1 MTTRP
6 TSDRAPQDAAGPGV
20 LEADAQGFCRAEGRP
35 RLLLAAVLASAM
47 GFIDGSV
54 TAIAIPAIRESLGA
68 SLPEAQWI
76 GNAYLLTLAAL
87 VLVGGAAGD
96 RFGTARAFGWGIA
109 AFVAT
114 SLICAAAPTPAI
126 LIGAR
131 AAQGAAAALMVPG
144 SLALIAKAYPQAER
158 GRAIGTWAA
167 ASALTTALGPI
178 LGGLLLSQGGPGLW
192 RWIFAVN
199 LPLGLTAFLLLRSS
213 VRADPGRPDHP
224 IDWTGAALA
233 TLGLGLLAVGLTRA
247 GTAGATLPLVA
258 GAAALAAFIGVEARS
273 RHPMMPLSLFADRGF
288 AAANLATFALYFA
301 LSAVLFFLPMLL
313 VAGWG
318 RGEVEASLAFAPLT
332 VAIFLLSSR
341 FGALADRLGPG
352 PLIGGGSALVA
363 LAYGWLALAVG
374 SGSFWAGVMP
384 PMIVAGLGMAMVVAP
399 LSTAVMTGAG
409 GERSGAASGIN
420 NAVSRVAGLVAVA
433 LMGAVAAGAYAA
445 AGGTLSYGEAAPAP
459 GPGGHVEAMTRA
471 FSTVASISAALAGLA
486 AVVALAGLRRP

>member
-1 MTTRP
+1 MTSQAIP
-6 TSDRAPQDAAGPGV
+6 DRAPQDAAGP
-20 LEADAQGFCRAEGRP
+20 DAVQGFCHAEGRP
-35 RLLLAAVLASAM
+35 RLLLAAILASAM

-54 TAIAIPAIRESLGA
+54 TAIAIPAIRESLSA
-68 SLPEAQWI
+68 TLPQAQWI
-76 GNAYLLTLAAL
+76 GNAYMLTLAAL

-126 LIGAR
+126 LIAAR

-144 SLALIAKAYPQAER
+144 SLALIAKAYPEAER

-199 LPLGLTAFLLLRSS
+199 LPLGLVAFALLRSS

-224 IDWTGAALA
+224 IDWAGAALA
-233 TLGLGLLAVGLTRA
+233 TLGLGLLATGLTRA
-247 GTAGATLPLVA
+247 GTAGAVLPSLA
-258 GAAALAAFIGVEARS
+258 GVAALAAFVVAQARG

-288 AAANLATFALYFA
+288 AVANLATFALYFA

-318 RGEVEASLAFAPLT
+318 RGEVQASIAFAPLT

-341 FGALADRLGPG
+341 FGALADRVGPG

-363 LAYGWLALAVG
+363 LAYAWLALAVG
-374 SGSFWAGVMP
+374 TESFWRGVMP

-399 LSTAVMTGAG
+399 LSAAVMGGAG
-409 GERSGAASGIN
+409 EERSGAASGIN

-433 LMGAVAAGAYAA
+433 LMGAVATGAYAA
-445 AGGTLSYGEAAPAP
+445 AGGPLSYGEAAPSSVATA
-459 GPGGHVEAMTRA
+459 HVSAMTEA
-471 FSTVASISAALAGLA
+471 FARVAWISAALAALA
-486 AVVALAGLRRP
+486 AAVALAGLRRPGRT

>member
-1 MTTRP
+1 MTSQP
-6 TSDRAPQDAAGPGV
+6 IPDRAPQDAAGP
-20 LEADAQGFCRAEGRP
+20 DAVPGLCTAAARP
-35 RLLLAAVLASAM
+35 RLLLAAILASAM

-76 GNAYLLTLAAL
+76 GNAYMLTLAAL
-87 VLVGGAAGD
+87 VLAGGAAGD

-109 AFVAT
+109 AFVTT
-114 SLICAAAPTPAI
+114 SLLCALAPTPAI
-126 LIGAR
+126 LIAAR

-144 SLALIAKAYPQAER
+144 SLALIAKAYPEAER

-192 RWIFAVN
+192 RWIFLVN
-199 LPLGLTAFLLLRSS
+199 LPLGLVALLVLRAS
-213 VRADPGRPDHP
+213 VHADPARPGHP
-224 IDWTGAALA
+224 IDWIGAALA
-233 TLGLGLLAVGLTRA
+233 TLGLGLLATGLTRV
-247 GTAGATLPLVA
+247 GTAGAALPSLAGVA
-258 GAAALAAFIGVEARS
+258 TLAAFVAAEARN

-288 AAANLATFALYFA
+288 AVANLATFALYFA

-363 LAYGWLALAVG
+363 LAYAWLALAVG
-374 SGSFWAGVMP
+374 SGAFWAGVMP

-399 LSTAVMTGAG
+399 LSAAVMGGAG
-409 GERSGAASGIN
+409 NARSGAASGIN

-433 LMGAVAAGAYAA
+433 LMGAVAASAYGS
-445 AGGTLSYGEAAPAP
+445 AGGTLSYGEAAPAS
-459 GPGGHVEAMTRA
+459 GAEGHVQAMTRA
-471 FSTVASISAALAGLA
+471 FALVAWVSAGLAGLA
-486 AVVALAGLRRP
+486 AVVALAGPRRA